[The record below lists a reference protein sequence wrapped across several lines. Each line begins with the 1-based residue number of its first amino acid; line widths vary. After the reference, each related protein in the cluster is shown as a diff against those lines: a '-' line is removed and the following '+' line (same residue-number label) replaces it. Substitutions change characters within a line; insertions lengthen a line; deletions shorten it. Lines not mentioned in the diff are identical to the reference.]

1 MEFEARRLVLG
12 KVMLKALC
20 RQHVFFFYAMQ
31 VQYIYWKIKNSV
43 QRFPQMDFAWAVYP
57 GKLTAAQ
64 V

>member
-1 MEFEARRLVLG
+1 
-12 KVMLKALC
+12 MLKALC
-20 RQHVFFFYAMQ
+20 RQRVFFYAMQ

-57 GKLTAAQ
+57 GILTAAQ

>member
-1 MEFEARRLVLG
+1 MELEARRLVLG

-20 RQHVFFFYAMQ
+20 RQHVCFYAMQ

-57 GKLTAAQ
+57 GILTAAQ

>member
-1 MEFEARRLVLG
+1 
-12 KVMLKALC
+12 MLKALC